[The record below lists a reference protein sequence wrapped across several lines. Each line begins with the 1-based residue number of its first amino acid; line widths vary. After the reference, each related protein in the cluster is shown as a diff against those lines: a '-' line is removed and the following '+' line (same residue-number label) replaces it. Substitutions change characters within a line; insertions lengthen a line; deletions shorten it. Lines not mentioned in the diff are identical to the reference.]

1 MLRLRGVEFAF
12 DSAQIRSSSEV
23 ILDVAADE
31 LRRCPNRTINVEGF
45 TDSVGPEAYN
55 LGLSKR
61 RAVSVQNYLERR
73 GVGGAQL
80 EPRGMG
86 EASPLAQNDTEEG
99 RARNR
104 RVELIAR

>member
-1 MLRLRGVEFAF
+1 MSPLWIGLR
-12 DSAQIRSSSEV
+12 
-23 ILDVAADE
+23 ILPR
-31 LRRCPNRTINVEGF
+31 LLTKPRCWWCF
-45 TDSVGPEAYN
+45 TDSSGPEAYN

-61 RAVSVQNYLERR
+61 RAVSVQNYLEGK

-86 EASPLAQNDTEEG
+86 EASPVATNDTEDG

-104 RVELIAR
+104 RVELISR